1 MINRSPSPGDV
12 IMKDRSPSPGDKL
25 DCLQL
30 EAPESA
36 LESVSAPESLQLA
49 ASESVSALESLQLAA
64 PESVSAPESLQLA
77 VPESSHLL
85 PAKEWFIFVKV
96 CLFVCV
102 FLFFHIFGLGWAART
117 SHIWVGLGYI
127 LIFFFFFFTI
137 IVPRGCD
144 HDRPVIVSRR
154 RHYEGPVTLSRR
166 QTRLPPTGGAGERV
180 GEPGECIRTGEPPRG
195 CAGERIHTG
204 EPPTGRIGEQPSTFG
219 EGMVYFC

>member
-12 IMKDRSPSPGDKL
+12 IMKDRSPSLGDKL

-102 FLFFHIFGLGWAART
+102 FLFFHIFGLGWLGFT
-117 SHIWVGLGYI
+117 YLGWVGLGYI
-127 LIFFFFFFTI
+127 LNFFFFFFFFNAVFLLI
-137 IVPRGCD
+137 YFYRLIQEPM
-144 HDRPVIVSRR
+144 SRLQGLTEI
-154 RHYEGPVTLSRR
+154 YP
-166 QTRLPPTGGAGERV
+166 RLPRFQV
-180 GEPGECIRTGEPPRG
+180 C
-195 CAGERIHTG
+195 
-204 EPPTGRIGEQPSTFG
+204 
-219 EGMVYFC
+219 Y